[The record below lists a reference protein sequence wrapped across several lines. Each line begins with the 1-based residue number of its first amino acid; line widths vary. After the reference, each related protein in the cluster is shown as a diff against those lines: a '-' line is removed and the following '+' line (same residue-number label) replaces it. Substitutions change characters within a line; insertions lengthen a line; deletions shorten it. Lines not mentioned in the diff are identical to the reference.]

1 MEGGSNTIEGGGRGG
16 WGKKIRKIET
26 SFFFFQNKSRVA

>member
-16 WGKKIRKIET
+16 WEKKLEKLKRAF
-26 SFFFFQNKSRVA
+26 SFFKINRE